1 MIKLDRTWRR
11 ILVGAVVAVV
21 VVIAGSEHHARR
33 LLQAKW
39 LQAVEARQQLEGRVT
54 EISAAHEQLT
64 GDLAT
69 ERSRSQ
75 ALEEALASA
84 KRELEQ
90 TTGRLAE
97 ESRTSRGLQLRLAQ
111 MQLQL
116 DQLQG
121 ELAVTLRQ
129 QEGGVGVT
137 PGAVQIERVI
147 VSDAGGTNPAG
158 RVISIHRDWDF
169 VVISLGWDAVRIGDV
184 VSIFRNDQLQA
195 KAKIERVQEGVCA
208 ATVLPDWKT
217 EAIQLNDLVRIL

>member
-11 ILVGAVVAVV
+11 ILVGVVVAILMAV
-21 VVIAGSEHHARR
+21 AGSEHHARR
-33 LLQAKW
+33 LLKAKW
-39 LQAVEARQQLEGRVT
+39 LQAVEARQQLDRRFA

-75 ALEEALASA
+75 ALEEALATA

-97 ESRTSRGLQLRLAQ
+97 ESRTSRGLQLRLAE
-111 MQLQL
+111 MQQQL

-121 ELAVTLRQ
+121 ELAVTLTQ
-129 QEGGVGVT
+129 QGGGAGGT
-137 PGAVQIERVI
+137 PGAVQIDRVI
-147 VSDAGGTNPAG
+147 VSDAGGAKPAG

-169 VVISLGWDAVRIGDV
+169 VVISLGWDAVHIGDV
-184 VSIFRNDQLQA
+184 VSIFRDDQLQA

-217 EAIQLNDLVRIL
+217 DAIQLNDLVRVL

>member
-11 ILVGAVVAVV
+11 ILVGVVVAILMAV
-21 VVIAGSEHHARR
+21 AGSEHHARR
-33 LLQAKW
+33 LLKAKW
-39 LQAVEARQQLEGRVT
+39 LQAVEARQQLDRRFA

-97 ESRTSRGLQLRLAQ
+97 ESRTSRGLQLRLAE
-111 MQLQL
+111 MQQQL

-121 ELAVTLRQ
+121 ELAVTLTQ
-129 QEGGVGVT
+129 QGGGAGVT
-137 PGAVQIERVI
+137 PGAVQIDRVI
-147 VSDAGGTNPAG
+147 VSDAGGANPAG

-169 VVISLGWDAVRIGDV
+169 VVISLGWDAVHIGDV
-184 VSIFRNDQLQA
+184 VSIFRDDQLQA

-217 EAIQLNDLVRIL
+217 DAIQLNDLVRVL